1 MNKLYIKFNL
11 YYYCLNK
18 INYLKDNQK
27 YKIYKNILFISETKI
42 KYKINIYIYFIKNL
56 TPK

>member
-42 KYKINIYIYFIKNL
+42 KYKINI
-56 TPK
+56 